1 MGDESHQEIPLW
13 PEGAVPDEPDNI
25 EQRKKPT
32 TVDSVGK
39 MRIAYVDRPTLTVY
53 KAPKQKANGTGV
65 IICPGG
71 GYNILAWTHE
81 GVEIAQWLNSLGVT
95 AFILKYRVPRRDPD
109 QPYALPLQDA
119 QRAIRIVR
127 SNAKKWNVDSK
138 RIGLLGFSA
147 GGHLTV
153 MSGSHYE
160 KKTYS
165 KIDERDD
172 FDARPDFLIPIY
184 PAYLGDKVK
193 KDQLSDL
200 VVINKKTPPTFIAI
214 THDDGDRAYYSA
226 LLYAALKKNNVV
238 GEIHIY
244 SKGGHGYGLRKS
256 NNPVHTWPDRC
267 RDWLK
272 SMGYLD
278 KKSK

>member
-1 MGDESHQEIPLW
+1 MRASLKLLLAPFFLFLDCYSLLGFESNHEKSLC
-13 PEGAVPDEPDNI
+13 PEGAVPYELDNI

-53 KAPKQKANGTGV
+53 EAPKQKANGTGV

-81 GVEIAQWLNSLGVT
+81 GVEIAQWLNSIGVS

-109 QPYALPLQDA
+109 QPHTLRLQDA

-127 SNAKKWNVDSK
+127 SNAKEWNVDSK

-153 MSGSHYE
+153 MSGVHY
-160 KKTYS
+160 
-165 KIDERDD
+165 
-172 FDARPDFLIPIY
+172 
-184 PAYLGDKVK
+184 
-193 KDQLSDL
+193 
-200 VVINKKTPPTFIAI
+200 NC
-214 THDDGDRAYYSA
+214 
-226 LLYAALKKNNVV
+226 LLYTSDAAD
-238 GEIHIY
+238 E
-244 SKGGHGYGLRKS
+244 
-256 NNPVHTWPDRC
+256 
-267 RDWLK
+267 
-272 SMGYLD
+272 
-278 KKSK
+278 

>member
-1 MGDESHQEIPLW
+1 
-13 PEGAVPDEPDNI
+13 
-25 EQRKKPT
+25 
-32 TVDSVGK
+32 
-39 MRIAYVDRPTLTVY
+39 MRIAYVVRPTLTVY

-81 GVEIAQWLNSLGVT
+81 GVEIAQWLNSIGVT

-109 QPYALPLQDA
+109 QPHALPLQDA

-165 KIDERDD
+165 RIDERDD
-172 FDARPDFLIPIY
+172 FNARPDFLIPIY
-184 PAYLGDKVK
+184 PAYLGDKVN
-193 KDQLSDL
+193 KDKLSDL

-214 THDDGDRAYYSA
+214 THDDGNRAYYSA